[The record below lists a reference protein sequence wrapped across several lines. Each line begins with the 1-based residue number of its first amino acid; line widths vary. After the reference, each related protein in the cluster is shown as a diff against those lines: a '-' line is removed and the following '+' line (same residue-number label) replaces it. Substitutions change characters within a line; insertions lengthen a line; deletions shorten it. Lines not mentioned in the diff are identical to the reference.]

1 MGVMQVPLQ
10 CLCPNIVHASVL
22 KVSYMCLDTSA
33 GTSGNRGGARPSFR
47 MRGPICAGPYLM
59 PPKLLCSLL
68 RQLMW
73 RYRATTYLVDQSV
86 VKQAGVYWLP
96 RALPASGIVDIDH
109 WHTWNPC
116 RATNRMTQ
124 LEVMLEVELS
134 AVLHHVSGL
143 TLCALARRRRRLDTP
158 RERP

>member
-1 MGVMQVPLQ
+1 MQVPLQ

-73 RYRATTYLVDQSV
+73 RYRATTYLDLG
-86 VKQAGVYWLP
+86 GVP
-96 RALPASGIVDIDH
+96 
-109 WHTWNPC
+109 
-116 RATNRMTQ
+116 M
-124 LEVMLEVELS
+124 
-134 AVLHHVSGL
+134 
-143 TLCALARRRRRLDTP
+143 
-158 RERP
+158 

>member
-1 MGVMQVPLQ
+1 MTPRRPYRPKQTNKTKQVQCKRTRKRGREGGPRTKTRRGRSQAPCFRACVGVMQVPLQ
-10 CLCPNIVHASVL
+10 CPCPNIVHASVL

-73 RYRATTYLVDQSV
+73 RYRATTYRLIQCS
-86 VKQAGVYWLP
+86 
-96 RALPASGIVDIDH
+96 H
-109 WHTWNPC
+109 WYE
-116 RATNRMTQ
+116 M
-124 LEVMLEVELS
+124 VGML
-134 AVLHHVSGL
+134 
-143 TLCALARRRRRLDTP
+143 
-158 RERP
+158 